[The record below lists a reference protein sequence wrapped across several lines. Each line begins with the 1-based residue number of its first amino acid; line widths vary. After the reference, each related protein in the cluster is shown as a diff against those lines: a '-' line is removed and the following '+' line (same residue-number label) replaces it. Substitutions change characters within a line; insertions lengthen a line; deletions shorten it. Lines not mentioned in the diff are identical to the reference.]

1 MVCQTLSN
9 IAETLSL
16 EITGLFKEKTS
27 AQVACMILTCA
38 FFLQVTFDVAWS
50 PACIDR
56 RCYNYT
62 GIADACDFLFV
73 MSYDEQS
80 QIWTDCIA
88 KANAPYLQ
96 TLAGEDKTLS
106 GESGH
111 FHLFT

>member
-1 MVCQTLSN
+1 MPYTTL
-9 IAETLSL
+9 I
-16 EITGLFKEKTS
+16 
-27 AQVACMILTCA
+27 CA

-50 PACIDR
+50 PACIDK

-96 TLAGEDKTLS
+96 TLVGEDKTPPQ
-106 GESGH
+106 ESEH
-111 FHLFT
+111 CSHE

>member
-1 MVCQTLSN
+1 M
-9 IAETLSL
+9 
-16 EITGLFKEKTS
+16 
-27 AQVACMILTCA
+27 
-38 FFLQVTFDVAWS
+38 AWS
-50 PACIDR
+50 PACIDK

-96 TLAGEDKTLS
+96 TLVGKDEMHTQKSDHLD
-106 GESGH
+106 
-111 FHLFT
+111 LFTLIDREKKPFNRQAFWLY